1 MATINQMVANRL
13 PDEAVLFESS
23 LDSFVEESAALA
35 GFDGV
40 QETDLTTLQKSLV
53 ADMAAKALILP
64 AMSKYKKE
72 LASAEGDGAG
82 KAEFAD
88 KLKFL
93 KEMDIKL
100 ATDIVEKRSTVS
112 ASVDTGVPLVVTYD

>member
-1 MATINQMVANRL
+1 MATIGEMVANRL
-13 PDEAVLFESS
+13 PDEAVLFEPS
-23 LDSFVEESAALA
+23 LVSFIEESAALA

-40 QETDLTTLQKSLV
+40 PEQDLTTLQKSLV
-53 ADMAAKALILP
+53 ADMVAKALILP
-64 AMSKYKKE
+64 AMSKYKKD

-93 KEMDIKL
+93 KEMETKL
-100 ATDIVEKRSTVS
+100 ATDIEEKRSKVS
-112 ASVDTGVPLVVTYD
+112 ASVDTGVPLVVTYG